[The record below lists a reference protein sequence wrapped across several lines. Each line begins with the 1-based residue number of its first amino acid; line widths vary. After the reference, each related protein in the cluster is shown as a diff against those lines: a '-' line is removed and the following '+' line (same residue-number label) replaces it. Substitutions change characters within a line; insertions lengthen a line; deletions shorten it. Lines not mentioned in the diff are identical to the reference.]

1 MFGWLKKLLV
11 GGASKTDKPT
21 ASAHQTA
28 ARQRPTKAEKRRA
41 HRSKA
46 KRNVGDSRRK
56 QSNSRSLPVEPQGR
70 AARELPQFLRKQS
83 NSGTPPVEPT
93 ATTKP
98 PSHPETVRPST
109 SKDELVVG
117 QFMGRP
123 VFDVRDQKER
133 QIEQEALKGERL
145 GAELDRLVAELI
157 GIHETD
163 IFTGGSNSRYNE
175 DGHNVRAREIGKA
188 LDERGGMDLMRAAYY
203 RVRATIPA
211 QARGLEI
218 CWNGIGEWQ
227 S

>member
-1 MFGWLKKLLV
+1 
-11 GGASKTDKPT
+11 
-21 ASAHQTA
+21 
-28 ARQRPTKAEKRRA
+28 
-41 HRSKA
+41 
-46 KRNVGDSRRK
+46 
-56 QSNSRSLPVEPQGR
+56 
-70 AARELPQFLRKQS
+70 
-83 NSGTPPVEPT
+83 
-93 ATTKP
+93 
-98 PSHPETVRPST
+98 
-109 SKDELVVG
+109 
-117 QFMGRP
+117 MGRP